1 MLGLLWYHKFI
12 NMSRHNHR
20 KGSAVMIYLILSGLV
35 CIFVALFA
43 IQNAMTVEVTFLAW
57 TFTTSLVMVIFCC
70 FLAGVLVTSLWVL
83 KIKASHYIKDR
94 QRKATIKDLE
104 TAKAEVEEKLEMQMH
119 AERQKAAGTPV
130 ETKKPWEL

>member
-104 TAKAEVEEKLEMQMH
+104 TAKAEVEEKLEMQCML
-119 AERQKAAGTPV
+119 KD
-130 ETKKPWEL
+130 KKQRVLP